1 MNKELLQIFPAII
14 RTYGDNE
21 IFSSHD
27 FINRIKR
34 QFPTEYDNL
43 VSHTSHHT
51 THASIG
57 RLLSMNQAE
66 MHIRKVGTKRS
77 LTISGSWDTIHT
89 WRRVAILLVLFISF
103 SVKLLAYDDG
113 QDKKDFIQ
121 QVQGWEWLYSELP
134 NVQNV
139 SYPYAMT
146 YRSYASHPMYRLVDN
161 ALYSDKGDLKRISYL
176 LRYKWDFPV
185 TSSEF
190 EIYNRN
196 IEDEAKDVEE
206 KCIWENK
213 KSDAENIVR
222 TICKK
227 LSAEPLPENLYASDG
242 SKIFYTTKDYAA
254 WYAEKP
260 NEVNDWMRLGNADC
274 PLFLIARK
282 ASLNATHTVTSPE
295 GKDIKVC
302 FELKEKYIEPLVEWT
317 SRLNSDTT
325 VCTFS
330 FKAINTLN
338 DVMAFMVYCR
348 NTQDFQSHNSD
359 IATKVN
365 RAKEDVRVA
374 FLFHSGSYSE
384 NEMIKDIKD
393 SVRIHMMVSDYQ
405 HNKYSVWDEGDKV
418 KQEIEIRLGMRERKK
433 VELSLEQKKQFETD
447 GMKILCRHLGITYT
461 AGMTKEK
468 IAEAFKKKYANL
480 DQMTQALKIRDA
492 AVAADVELKA
502 KAVNMLQYMKP
513 DTISEE
519 TNRKADNYVRQLQ
532 DDNNDLIG
540 NISAIER
547 IDDTNFKIVFT
558 NPKTNNCRSAR
569 IRFFSDKPFKYG
581 YKIII
586 E

>member
-1 MNKELLQIFPAII
+1 
-14 RTYGDNE
+14 
-21 IFSSHD
+21 
-27 FINRIKR
+27 
-34 QFPTEYDNL
+34 
-43 VSHTSHHT
+43 
-51 THASIG
+51 
-57 RLLSMNQAE
+57 
-66 MHIRKVGTKRS
+66 
-77 LTISGSWDTIHT
+77 
-89 WRRVAILLVLFISF
+89 
-103 SVKLLAYDDG
+103 
-113 QDKKDFIQ
+113 
-121 QVQGWEWLYSELP
+121 
-134 NVQNV
+134 
-139 SYPYAMT
+139 
-146 YRSYASHPMYRLVDN
+146 
-161 ALYSDKGDLKRISYL
+161 
-176 LRYKWDFPV
+176 
-185 TSSEF
+185 
-190 EIYNRN
+190 
-196 IEDEAKDVEE
+196 
-206 KCIWENK
+206 
-213 KSDAENIVR
+213 
-222 TICKK
+222 
-227 LSAEPLPENLYASDG
+227 
-242 SKIFYTTKDYAA
+242 
-254 WYAEKP
+254 
-260 NEVNDWMRLGNADC
+260 MRLGNADC

-393 SVRIHMMVSDYQ
+393 SVRMHMMVSDYQ